1 MEEKVLIVDET
12 GVEKEFELV
21 VSFDIEDKT
30 YVLVSENEESD
41 DVYAFFKADRLMPVE
56 DEAELALIE
65 AKYDEIMGID
75 DHDHDD
81 EANVISLVDDT
92 GVVKDFEIIAS
103 LDIQEKKYM
112 LLAESEDVCPFF
124 VTEDGEGLMP
134 VEDEAEFALVL
145 EAYEELIE
153 KNKLKEV

>member
-1 MEEKVLIVDET
+1 MEEKVIIVDET
-12 GVEKEFELV
+12 GAEKEFELV

-41 DVYAFFKADRLMPVE
+41 DVYAFIKADRLIPVE
-56 DEAELALIE
+56 DDAELALIE
-65 AKYDEIMGID
+65 AKYDEIMEID
-75 DHDHDD
+75 DHDD
-81 EANVISLVDDT
+81 EANVISLADDT

-103 LDIQEKKYM
+103 LDVQEKKYLM
-112 LLAESEDVCPFF
+112 LAENEDVCPFF

-153 KNKLKEV
+153 INKLKEVQK